1 VPTVWKDWARPKSSE
16 TALIASVS
24 HFSQPPRPWGRR
36 GGRSLSLFF
45 ILVFV
50 FGFVRPSSKMAGSK
64 PKTKTKSGSA
74 GRSMALSAKRKVKGG
89 HRAKLTRASFVR
101 SVCSAGS
108 STWWDAAG
116 LANLGRCSPDI
127 GSTVESL
134 CNSKYNQILRR
145 KIGPVMNLV
154 SLRGNQW
161 GNISDIASK
170 CLRATPSR
178 EGAAYI
184 IEANLNPARCHM
196 LAPDLE
202 AWLKSDGTSNR
213 SRVTNVATL
222 SARDLFEAGLNE
234 ADLGVGGPT
243 APLSHRENRDDEEVG

>member
-1 VPTVWKDWARPKSSE
+1 
-16 TALIASVS
+16 
-24 HFSQPPRPWGRR
+24 
-36 GGRSLSLFF
+36 
-45 ILVFV
+45 
-50 FGFVRPSSKMAGSK
+50 
-64 PKTKTKSGSA
+64 
-74 GRSMALSAKRKVKGG
+74 
-89 HRAKLTRASFVR
+89 
-101 SVCSAGS
+101 
-108 STWWDAAG
+108 
-116 LANLGRCSPDI
+116 
-127 GSTVESL
+127 
-134 CNSKYNQILRR
+134 
-145 KIGPVMNLV
+145 MNLV

-222 SARDLFEAGLNE
+222 SAR
-234 ADLGVGGPT
+234 P
-243 APLSHRENRDDEEVG
+243 

>member
-1 VPTVWKDWARPKSSE
+1 
-16 TALIASVS
+16 
-24 HFSQPPRPWGRR
+24 
-36 GGRSLSLFF
+36 
-45 ILVFV
+45 
-50 FGFVRPSSKMAGSK
+50 
-64 PKTKTKSGSA
+64 
-74 GRSMALSAKRKVKGG
+74 
-89 HRAKLTRASFVR
+89 
-101 SVCSAGS
+101 
-108 STWWDAAG
+108 
-116 LANLGRCSPDI
+116 
-127 GSTVESL
+127 
-134 CNSKYNQILRR
+134 
-145 KIGPVMNLV
+145 MNLV

-178 EGAAYI
+178 GGAAYI

-234 ADLGVGGPT
+234 AACRWLGPMGARTGRRRPDNVFC
-243 APLSHRENRDDEEVG
+243 APCG